1 MTDSHSGDD
10 GTWNMLVPAVVITA
24 LLSVAFYATNCSGN
38 LQSEIEDLDRDIAN
52 MRLQLDL
59 QENQGV
65 GAQRYIQIQIS
76 KLRAKRK
83 SLADDLYEKIDD

>member
-1 MTDSHSGDD
+1 MADSHSGDD

-24 LLSVAFYATNCSGN
+24 IVSVAFYANSCSGN
-38 LQSEIEDLDRDIAN
+38 LQSEIEDLDLDIAN

-59 QENQGV
+59 QENQGS
-65 GAQRYIQIQIS
+65 GAQRYYQVQIS

-83 SLADDLYEKIDD
+83 SLADDLYEKID